1 MAIAM
6 NTMNLC
12 RWTLLAVGLACSLNT
27 SAAFV
32 QPTAFRSLKLQDDA
46 RCTKI
51 QRHPGPLFL
60 SSRVSPA
67 ELQRRNQ
74 LLQRNGPFFQLNR
87 MGGQV
92 EFGATANLVTKLNPQ
107 QPDLPAVQSWLG
119 DERRVALSIWDEKL
133 IQELGQNV
141 FKLKVMKLQFVTI
154 QLQPSVDVKMWT
166 EISSDGNPTFRL
178 QSVAFEPNLQVLPG
192 INLSASSLG
201 IKIEVVGELQPTP
214 DGKGVTGKI
223 TFTTSGIL
231 HPPMRLLPEPVLK
244 AASDTINQTITQFA
258 IQSFQRGAIAK
269 YQEFLKTKL

>member
-1 MAIAM
+1 MAAAT
-6 NTMNLC
+6 NTIYLC
-12 RWTLLAVGLACSLNT
+12 RWLLLAVGLACLLST

-32 QPTAFRSLKLQDDA
+32 QPTAFRSFKFQDPH
-46 RCTKI
+46 CNKI
-51 QRHPGPLFL
+51 QRHCGPLFL
-60 SSRVSPA
+60 SARVSPD

-74 LLQRNGPFFQLNR
+74 LLQRTGPFFQLNR

-133 IQELGQNV
+133 IQELGSNV
-141 FKLKVMKLQFVTI
+141 FRLKVMKLQFVTI

-166 EISSDGNPTFRL
+166 EVSSDGNPTFRL

-192 INLSASSLG
+192 VNLSASSLG

-223 TFTTSGIL
+223 SFTTSGNL
-231 HPPMRLLPEPVLK
+231 PPPMRLLPEPVLK

>member
-6 NTMNLC
+6 NTKYLC

-51 QRHPGPLFL
+51 QRHSGPLFL

-166 EISSDGNPTFRL
+166 EVSSDGNPTFRL

-231 HPPMRLLPEPVLK
+231 PPPMRLLPEPVLK

>member
-1 MAIAM
+1 
-6 NTMNLC
+6 
-12 RWTLLAVGLACSLNT
+12 
-27 SAAFV
+27 
-32 QPTAFRSLKLQDDA
+32 
-46 RCTKI
+46 
-51 QRHPGPLFL
+51 
-60 SSRVSPA
+60 
-67 ELQRRNQ
+67 
-74 LLQRNGPFFQLNR
+74 

-133 IQELGQNV
+133 IQELGSNV
-141 FKLKVMKLQFVTI
+141 FRLKVMKLQFVTI

-166 EISSDGNPTFRL
+166 EVSSDGNPTFRL

-192 INLSASSLG
+192 VNLSASSLG

-223 TFTTSGIL
+223 SFTTSGNL
-231 HPPMRLLPEPVLK
+231 PPPMRLLPEPVLK

>member
-6 NTMNLC
+6 NTIYLC

-51 QRHPGPLFL
+51 QRHSGPLFL

-166 EISSDGNPTFRL
+166 EVSSDGNPTFRL

-231 HPPMRLLPEPVLK
+231 PPPMRLLPEPVLK